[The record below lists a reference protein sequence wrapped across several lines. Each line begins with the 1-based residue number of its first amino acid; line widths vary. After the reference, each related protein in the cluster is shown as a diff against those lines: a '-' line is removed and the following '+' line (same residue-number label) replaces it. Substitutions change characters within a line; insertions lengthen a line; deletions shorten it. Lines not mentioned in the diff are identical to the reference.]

1 MKLQTMLLPT
11 GEFIIVGSEARPQ
24 PSATHLEMLRDAI
37 KTVKAETGAA
47 AFFLTDDV
55 VEVENATIDENA
67 CRRLPAPEPLQT
79 SDESWEIHQHFPRV
93 EFDVP
98 TTEIGEDGAIK
109 LTGRA
114 VSSGW
119 VDIGQIEKDRLEAF
133 FGGPIDKNDGKI
145 IAAMQAGAN
154 FTPAGLVDTR
164 EHPELRTTA
173 ELEPELAEA
182 LAGEERPRKTEQVG
196 KLIGYI
202 TNTGPTRP
210 EDDAAKDAAMAVL
223 AGEERPVEPT
233 PKPGD
238 TVRIVGPS
246 SWHQEKGILRDT
258 IGKVADSNK
267 FPEHGLLVEFTHPR
281 PDSNSGYDKCRWFFP
296 AASLEVLRG

>member
-119 VDIGQIEKDRLEAF
+119 IDIGKVHKETLEAF
-133 FGGPIDKNDGKI
+133 FGGPVDETSDGKVY
-145 IAAMQAGAN
+145 AAVQVGAD

-182 LAGEERPRKTEQVG
+182 LAGRPGRTERVVSESGVQFFREGQEIIRLGADGDNFV
-196 KLIGYI
+196 I
-202 TNTGPTRP
+202 
-210 EDDAAKDAAMAVL
+210 
-223 AGEERPVEPT
+223 EERPVEPT

-267 FPEHGLLVEFTHPR
+267 FPEHGILVEFTHPVH
-281 PDSNSGYDKCRWFFP
+281 DSNGRDGNCRWYFP